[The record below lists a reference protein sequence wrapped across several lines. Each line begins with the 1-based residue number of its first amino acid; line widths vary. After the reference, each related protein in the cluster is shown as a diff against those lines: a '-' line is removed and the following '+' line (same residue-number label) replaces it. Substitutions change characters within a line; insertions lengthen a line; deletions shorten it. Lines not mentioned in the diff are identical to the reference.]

1 MTRLSPVLDNKTHS
15 RRPTLPPLASLRLP
29 DIRARSSNM
38 SNSTSPNASNARNG
52 INANGLL
59 PPIPLELNKY
69 SARPRQTSVSSESSS
84 TTAYSSSSRSSS
96 PASGSSP
103 ITARPGQSFKDL
115 QRYHPYFHPSRYR
128 VVLSSRFEDADAMLI
143 VPRRYKEAKA
153 QGLKP
158 DPAVLVFGPAAQLLR
173 NPTLRRRLPADIHPY
188 RIVPRHP
195 SDPLYRPAP
204 SVQKPASASSLQT
217 SMDTE

>member
-1 MTRLSPVLDNKTHS
+1 MTRLSPVLDNNKHS

-29 DIRARSSNM
+29 DIRARRPNM
-38 SNSTSPNASNARNG
+38 NSTSPNASDAPNG
-52 INANGLL
+52 INDNGLL

-69 SARPRQTSVSSESSS
+69 SARPRQTSVSSES
-84 TTAYSSSSRSSS
+84 TTTSYSSSSRSSS
-96 PASGSSP
+96 PVSGSSP

-128 VVLSSRFEDADAMLI
+128 VVLWSRFEEADAMLI

-158 DPAVLVFGPAAQLLR
+158 EPAVLVFGPAAQLLR
-173 NPTLRRRLPADIHPY
+173 NPLLRRKLPADIHPY

-204 SVQKPASASSLQT
+204 SAQKPASASALDV
-217 SMDTE
+217 SMDAE